1 MQILNHLFS
10 STTDSIMLYLITF
23 SIVSSILFYLA
34 RLRSGS
40 AVVLNTLQIIKMMLS
55 SKLGSKADALIDIW
69 IEGLK
74 KIQDGEFSRDDGVD
88 QFVRYVRL
96 AAASKGVTLTDEDV
110 VHISQLVSS
119 TLDIF
124 LGKKQSEISLGV
136 NKFAAMNAVGAFEI
150 KR

>member
-1 MQILNHLFS
+1 MQILKHLFS
-10 STTDSIMLYLITF
+10 NTTDTILFYLVIF
-23 SIVSSILFYLA
+23 SLVSSGLFYLA

-40 AVVLNTLQIIKMMLS
+40 AVVLNTLQIIKVMLS
-55 SKLGSKADALIDIW
+55 SKLGSKADALVDIW

-74 KIQDGEFSRDDGVD
+74 KIQDGEFSREDGVD

-96 AAASKGVTLTDEDV
+96 AAANKGVTLTEEDV
-110 VHISQLVSS
+110 QHIASLVSS

-136 NKFAAMNAVGAFEI
+136 NKFNAMNA
-150 KR
+150 K

>member
-1 MQILNHLFS
+1 MQILNHVFSNSADTILF
-10 STTDSIMLYLITF
+10 YLITF
-23 SIVSSILFYLA
+23 SIVSAALFYLA
-34 RLRSGS
+34 KLRSGS

-74 KIQDGEFSRDDGVD
+74 KIQDGEFSREDGVD

-96 AAASKGVTLTDEDV
+96 AAANKGVLLTEDDV
-110 VHISQLVSS
+110 QHISQLVSS

-124 LGKKQSEISLGV
+124 IGKKQSEISLGV
-136 NKFAAMNAVGAFEI
+136 NKFNAMNN
-150 KR
+150 R